1 MMKGPRT
8 QMMKKIMCKPLL
20 CHKMMNKKN
29 SLRETMIACKMK
41 ARRGTGPSRNKKESA
56 GKVSLLSQSVNQSV
70 SQPVSQS
77 VSQSN
82 SQSVNQSISH

>member
-41 ARRGTGPSRNKKESA
+41 ARRGTGPSRNKKESN
-56 GKVSLLSQSVNQSV
+56 GKVSILNLYLHKIVQ
-70 SQPVSQS
+70 
-77 VSQSN
+77 
-82 SQSVNQSISH
+82 